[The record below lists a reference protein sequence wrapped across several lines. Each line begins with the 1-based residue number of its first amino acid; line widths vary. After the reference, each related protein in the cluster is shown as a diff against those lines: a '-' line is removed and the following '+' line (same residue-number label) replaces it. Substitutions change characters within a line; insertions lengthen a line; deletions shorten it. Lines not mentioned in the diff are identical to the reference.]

1 MLSSREFP
9 GASVFR
15 KPPSNEEDSDSI
27 PGQGTKIPHVAEQ
40 LLSPHT
46 ATMTTKDPA
55 CHNQDPRQPNK
66 YINIYFLM
74 LFKVGRTVAFFLT
87 LP

>member
-9 GASVFR
+9 GASVFK
-15 KPPSNEEDSDSI
+15 KPPSNEEDSGSI

-46 ATMTTKDPA
+46 ATMTTKGHCPT
-55 CHNQDPRQPNK
+55 
-66 YINIYFLM
+66 YF
-74 LFKVGRTVAFFLT
+74 KEH
-87 LP
+87 